1 MGVIGVDSE
10 ERIHAAGIVE
20 TNFPNGNREQDL
32 KGLARWVVHMPAL
45 GNIQRITKRGV
56 RDSVGQ
62 ICVRSVL
69 ARIAAGLDKLDESIV
84 LAQRERQTDTV
95 PNMWTTKRI
104 LDPSRDTSDLIL
116 DDSEGAVSS
125 QLGLVVP

>member
-1 MGVIGVDSE
+1 MGVIGVDSQ

-69 ARIAAGLDKLDESIV
+69 ARIAGIVEFHSHCCVLVGYGCTAECAISACQIVKGDDERG
-84 LAQRERQTDTV
+84 ARQTGRV
-95 PNMWTTKRI
+95 
-104 LDPSRDTSDLIL
+104 
-116 DDSEGAVSS
+116 DSARTEGKTN
-125 QLGLVVP
+125 